1 MKPGLILP
9 LIALVAVI
17 AAATPAANV
26 ETKWVPLF
34 DGKTFAGW
42 EGDLSKFRIEDE
54 AIVGGNLTNSL
65 KHNYFMATTKRYDH
79 FELRLEVKL
88 TGENANAGI
97 QLRTERIPGETEV
110 IGYQADMGQ
119 KYWGCLYDESRRK
132 RILQQPDPA
141 LLKKILKPNDWNDYR
156 IRCEGKHIQLWLNGT
171 KTVDYVEAAAG
182 IPQMGII
189 ALQIH
194 SGKPAEAWYRNIRI
208 KVLAAEG
215 VGKNVT
221 AN

>member
-65 KHNYFMATTKRYDH
+65 KHNYFMATTKRY
-79 FELRLEVKL
+79 
-88 TGENANAGI
+88 
-97 QLRTERIPGETEV
+97 
-110 IGYQADMGQ
+110 
-119 KYWGCLYDESRRK
+119 
-132 RILQQPDPA
+132 
-141 LLKKILKPNDWNDYR
+141 
-156 IRCEGKHIQLWLNGT
+156 
-171 KTVDYVEAAAG
+171 
-182 IPQMGII
+182 
-189 ALQIH
+189 
-194 SGKPAEAWYRNIRI
+194 
-208 KVLAAEG
+208 
-215 VGKNVT
+215 
-221 AN
+221 